1 MIRCFWCPPDDP
13 LYISYHDEEWGVPVH
28 DDRHLFEMLILE
40 GAQAGLSWRTIL
52 AKRQGYRRAFHDFDI
67 DRVASMPDDDLDALR
82 QDVGIVRNRLKIQ
95 ATRSNARVAQSIV
108 KEKGSLDSYFWDFVD
123 GRPVVNQPRMQDDLL
138 AFTPLSDRISKDLKQ
153 RGMRFVGSTIIYSF
167 LQACGFVDDHMVDCW
182 CKAKKR

>member
-1 MIRCFWCPPDDP
+1 MDKDFIYVSNYVKTARYP
-13 LYISYHDEEWGVPVH
+13 YHQVEKIVERDFGIFHTVH
-28 DDRHLFEMLILE
+28 IHL
-40 GAQAGLSWRTIL
+40 
-52 AKRQGYRRAFHDFDI
+52 
-67 DRVASMPDDDLDALR
+67 
-82 QDVGIVRNRLKIQ
+82 
-95 ATRSNARVAQSIV
+95 